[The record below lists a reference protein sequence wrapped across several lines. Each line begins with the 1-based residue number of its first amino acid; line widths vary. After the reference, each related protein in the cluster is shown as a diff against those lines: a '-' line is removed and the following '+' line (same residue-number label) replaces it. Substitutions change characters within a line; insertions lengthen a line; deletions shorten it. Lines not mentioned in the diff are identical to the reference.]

1 MNTEEPIAET
11 RRPHPHRKLATNT
24 ANVGKRSSA
33 RQIPGKNKDFGPKSD
48 GNGSLFR
55 TGNKRHQSIQQTPDR
70 DHERSRPSCDNRDP
84 RSKSI
89 YEKPFCIYLLQK
101 GCPENKIRPAPQR
114 AR

>member
-70 DHERSRPSCDNRDP
+70 DHEKVPAVLRQPGP
-84 RSKSI
+84 AIK
-89 YEKPFCIYLLQK
+89 KLYL
-101 GCPENKIRPAPQR
+101 
-114 AR
+114 

>member
-48 GNGSLFR
+48 GNGSFVSNRQQAAPVDSTDSGQGSRKGPGRLTT
-55 TGNKRHQSIQQTPDR
+55 TGTR
-70 DHERSRPSCDNRDP
+70 DQ
-84 RSKSI
+84 K
-89 YEKPFCIYLLQK
+89 IYL
-101 GCPENKIRPAPQR
+101 
-114 AR
+114 

>member
-33 RQIPGKNKDFGPKSD
+33 RQIPGKIRTSARNPMETVL
-48 GNGSLFR
+48 LFR

-70 DHERSRPSCDNRDP
+70 DHEKVPAVLRQPGP
-84 RSKSI
+84 AIKKSI

-101 GCPENKIRPAPQR
+101 GCPEK
-114 AR
+114 